1 MVQPKPPYYKGD
13 LWVTTNSEGKASLKT
28 SNVNRVDGDF
38 DASDWIDFK
47 YADKD
52 DIKNA
57 IDNYDTSLGQDE
69 VFNKLTK
76 GGTEQGIYIQDG
88 KVYINAKYILAGL
101 LAGERINGRGLKVI
115 DDNNKV
121 TLEIDSKGNV
131 ILAPKT
137 FSLQGKTV
145 KEIADSS
152 ASTAVSGQT
161 QTDIFNKLTKNGTAQ
176 GIYLDTRGNI
186 YINGQFIKALSI
198 AANAIA
204 AGAVTAEKLA
214 AKAVTAEKMSVTE
227 LAAIGATIGGFTIQ
241 NNRIYNEKTD
251 YYRLK

>member
-1 MVQPKPPYYKGD
+1 MIQPTPPYYEGD

-28 SNVNRVDGDF
+28 SFVNRINGDF
-38 DASDWIDFK
+38 TASDWIDFK

-76 GGTEQGIYIQDG
+76 GGTEQGIYIEDG

-115 DDNNKV
+115 NDDKNV

-161 QTDIFNKLTKNGTAQ
+161 QADIFNKLTNGGKAQ
-176 GIYLDTRGNI
+176 GIYLDENGN
-186 YINGQFIKALSI
+186 
-198 AANAIA
+198 
-204 AGAVTAEKLA
+204 V
-214 AKAVTAEKMSVTE
+214 
-227 LAAIGATIGGFTIQ
+227 
-241 NNRIYNEKTD
+241 
-251 YYRLK
+251 